1 MAFCLQGVPVLAIAE
16 PVVTIFQPAAASI
29 AEAGPVEAASSAI
42 EVTGAAP
49 LPVAPAPLP
58 VVAAPLPVPVT
69 VALQGL
75 LQKRGEGKTILT
87 GKSFKVR
94 SSYRTVH
101 TANMVW
107 LLLMAST

>member
-1 MAFCLQGVPVLAIAE
+1 MALCLQGVPVLAVAE
-16 PVVTIFQPAAASI
+16 PLVSVLQPAAASI

-58 VVAAPLPVPVT
+58 VVAAPLPVA

-87 GKSFKVR
+87 GRSFKVR